1 MRTTSY
7 SELRRTLAATIDS
20 VDADH
25 EPVMI
30 TRDRGKPAA
39 VLISV
44 EDFASLEETAY
55 LLRSP
60 KNAERLLA
68 AIADF
73 DRGGG
78 TERDIP
84 E

>member
-1 MRTTSY
+1 MRTMSFN
-7 SELRRTLAATIDS
+7 EVRRNLAQTIDS
-20 VDADH
+20 VNADH
-25 EPVMI
+25 EPVLV

-44 EDFASLEETAY
+44 EDFASFEETAY

-68 AIADF
+68 AIADL
-73 DRGGG
+73 DPGGG

>member
-20 VDADH
+20 VNVDH

-30 TRDRGKPAA
+30 MRDRGKPAA
-39 VLISV
+39 VLISA

-60 KNAERLLA
+60 RNAERLLA
-68 AIADF
+68 AIADL

-78 TERDIP
+78 TEHEIP

>member
-1 MRTTSY
+1 MRTMSF
-7 SELRRTLAATIDS
+7 SEVRRNLAQTIDS
-20 VDADH
+20 VNADH
-25 EPVMI
+25 EPVLV

-44 EDFASLEETAY
+44 EDFASFEETAY

-68 AIADF
+68 AIADL